1 MINKLRIKHLAC
13 YAALLALL
21 VGGALPSLAR
31 TRKGDKLFTQARAAE
46 ATRDYLKAYDLYQQA
61 LNEDPGDTRYQLAY
75 ERTRFRAAQEH
86 LKQGQQLRREHKF
99 AEAAAALEKAVLIDP
114 SLDIARQELEE
125 VRELIRKEEERK
137 AAPGEVAAAPVKTQE
152 ELAEERRRQVL
163 ESLQAPPELKPISR
177 KPINL
182 VINNQTPKVIFE
194 TVGKLAGV
202 NVLFDP
208 QFLQQAGN
216 TRRDIQL
223 VNSSLEQALDYIALL
238 TKTFW
243 KPVTGN
249 AIFVTQDDPN
259 KRREYA
265 DWVVKVFYL
274 RNVNGAQE
282 LTEIANNIRQV
293 TNARFL
299 FPVPSQ
305 NALVVRAEKDQV
317 LLIEKLVSDLDK
329 PKPEVVIDVMVFE
342 ASRNKTRDLVSSF
355 LSGAT
360 NGLSI
365 PFNFT
370 PRAGLSVPS
379 GSTTPP
385 PANGSTTTTPS
396 ATTGAIHLGQIS
408 RLSTN
413 DFSVSLPNAIF
424 SALMS
429 DNTTRLIQS
438 PQLRALDGLE
448 ATLKVGSQV
457 PIAQGAFTSGI
468 GGGTGGLPFAN
479 TQFNFQQ
486 VGTEVVAT
494 PRVMGNDEIY
504 LKLRIT
510 ISSVLERIDVGGVQ
524 QPVIG
529 NREINHEVRLRAG
542 EVNLI
547 GGLMSQEDTRNL
559 SGTAGLANIPILG
572 RLFSGESVT
581 KRDQEV
587 FIALVPRIIRKF
599 QIDEEN
605 TRAVAAGTD
614 QIIKLNY
621 DPAAG
626 EAPAADAAS
635 PSPAPQAPPSPAV
648 ILPGVPVVGA
658 PTQPIVVGA
667 PTQPIVVG
675 APAESTSPALPPPTV
690 ESAPTQPGEPPV
702 PSPEPGASAASTR
715 GATGYSRA
723 ASGAESAT
731 GTGRS
736 GRGIASDRTAS
747 AKVGGQEVG
756 LPEIARMTGQAATSP
771 VTLRFSPPGLVV
783 QAGST
788 FTLVLDSR
796 QIQDFHGA
804 SMRVEY
810 DPQVLELKEIRQGS
824 LLSASGKNFSLETKP
839 NAADGIASVAISLP
853 AGEQG
858 VTANGSLAVLQ
869 FVATGAGNAS
879 VRITDLVLRNAKRES
894 IPAAPPSANIRV
906 Q

>member
-1 MINKLRIKHLAC
+1 MTNILRIKHLAGWIT
-13 YAALLALL
+13 LLALL
-21 VGGALPSLAR
+21 AGASLPGLAR
-31 TRKGDKLFTQARAAE
+31 TRKGDKLFADARAAE
-46 ATRDYLKAYDLYQQA
+46 TTRDYLKAFDLYQQA

-86 LKQGQQLRREHKF
+86 LKQGQQLRKQHQY
-99 AEAAAALEKAVLIDP
+99 AEAAAALGKAVLVDP
-114 SLDIARQELEE
+114 SLDIARQELDE
-125 VRELIRKEEERK
+125 VRELIRKEEARK
-137 AAPGEVAAAPVKTQE
+137 AAPEEAAAAPLKTEE
-152 ELAEERRRQVL
+152 ELAEERRQQVL
-163 ESLQAPPELKPISR
+163 ESLQAPPELKPLSR

-223 VNSSLEQALDYIALL
+223 VNASLEQALDYIALL

-243 KPVTGN
+243 KPVTDN

-293 TNARFL
+293 TNSRFL

-317 LLIEKLVSDLDK
+317 LLIEKLVNDLDK

-365 PFNFT
+365 PIGFT
-370 PRAGLSVPS
+370 PRAGLALPTGTTPPANN
-379 GSTTPP
+379 GSTTP
-385 PANGSTTTTPS
+385 TTPAAS
-396 ATTGAIHLGQIS
+396 NAIRLAQIS

-413 DFSVSLPNAIF
+413 DFSISLPNAVF

-438 PQLRALDGLE
+438 PQLRALDGME

-468 GGGTGGLPFAN
+468 GGGAGGLPFAN

-494 PRVMGNDEIY
+494 PRVMGDNEVY

-572 RLFSGESVT
+572 RLFSGESVI

-599 QIDEEN
+599 QINEEN

-614 QIIKLNY
+614 QVIKLSY
-621 DPAAG
+621 SPDGG
-626 EAPAADAAS
+626 EAAAS
-635 PSPAPQAPPSPAV
+635 PGSTAPAIAAPAQPGV
-648 ILPGVPVVGA
+648 ILPGIPVVGS
-658 PTQPIVVGA
+658 PT
-667 PTQPIVVG
+667 
-675 APAESTSPALPPPTV
+675 EKTSPALPPPT
-690 ESAPTQPGEPPV
+690 TEPA
-702 PSPEPGASAASTR
+702 SGEPGAPPPSPIPPEQGSSTASTR
-715 GATGYSRA
+715 GGGSFARG
-723 ASGAESAT
+723 GADADAP
-731 GTGRS
+731 GPGRS
-736 GRGIASDRTAS
+736 GRGIASDRA
-747 AKVGGQEVG
+747 AAARVGGQEVG
-756 LPEIARMTGQAATSP
+756 LPEIARMTGQGTSP
-771 VTLRFSPPGLVV
+771 SGSVRFTPPGLVV
-783 QAGST
+783 QTGST
-788 FTLVLDSR
+788 FTLVLDS
-796 QIQDFHGA
+796 QQLQDFHSA
-804 SMRVEY
+804 SFRVEY
-810 DPQVLELKEIRQGS
+810 DPKVLQLKEIRQGS
-824 LLSASGKNFSLETKP
+824 LLAASGKNFGLENKP
-839 NAADGIASVAISLP
+839 NAADGTAEVTISLP
-853 AGEQG
+853 AGEAG

-869 FVATGAGNAS
+869 FEAVGAGSANVLIPDLAPRNS
-879 VRITDLVLRNAKRES
+879 KGEAITKVSPR
-894 IPAAPPSANIRV
+894 ANIRV

>member
-1 MINKLRIKHLAC
+1 MALFG
-13 YAALLALL
+13 LLA
-21 VGGALPSLAR
+21 GASLPGLAR
-31 TRKGDKLFTQARAAE
+31 TRKGDKLFGEARAAE
-46 ATRDYLKAYDLYQQA
+46 TSRDYLKAYDLYQQA
-61 LNEDPGDTRYQLAY
+61 LQEDPGDTRYQLAY

-86 LKQGQQLRREHKF
+86 LKQGQQLRKQGQY
-99 AEAAAALEKAVLIDP
+99 AEAAAALEKAILVDP
-114 SLDIARQELEE
+114 SLDIARQEMDE
-125 VRELIRKEEERK
+125 VRELIRKE
-137 AAPGEVAAAPVKTQE
+137 AARQASPEQAANANSVKTEE
-152 ELAEERRRQVL
+152 ELAEERRQRLL
-163 ESLQAPPELKPISR
+163 ESFQAPPELKPLSR

-208 QFLQQAGN
+208 QFLQQAGS

-223 VNSSLEQALDYIALL
+223 TNASLEQALDYVALL

-243 KPVTGN
+243 KPVTDN

-293 TNARFL
+293 TNSRFL
-299 FPVPSQ
+299 FPVPTQ

-317 LLIEKLVSDLDK
+317 LLIEKLVNDLDK

-355 LSGAT
+355 LSGGT

-365 PFNFT
+365 PIGFT
-370 PRAGLSVPS
+370 PRAGLALPS
-379 GSTTPP
+379 GATDGENGETASNAIRL
-385 PANGSTTTTPS
+385 AN
-396 ATTGAIHLGQIS
+396 IS

-413 DFSVSLPNAIF
+413 DFSISLPNAIF

-494 PRVMGNDEIY
+494 PRVMGEDEVY

-572 RLFSGESVT
+572 RLFSGESVI

-587 FIALVPRIIRKF
+587 FVARGSPRGSSGNPDQRR
-599 QIDEEN
+599 
-605 TRAVAAGTD
+605 TRRV
-614 QIIKLNY
+614 I
-621 DPAAG
+621 
-626 EAPAADAAS
+626 
-635 PSPAPQAPPSPAV
+635 PAV
-648 ILPGVPVVGA
+648 
-658 PTQPIVVGA
+658 PI
-667 PTQPIVVG
+667 
-675 APAESTSPALPPPTV
+675 
-690 ESAPTQPGEPPV
+690 
-702 PSPEPGASAASTR
+702 R
-715 GATGYSRA
+715 
-723 ASGAESAT
+723 
-731 GTGRS
+731 
-736 GRGIASDRTAS
+736 
-747 AKVGGQEVG
+747 
-756 LPEIARMTGQAATSP
+756 
-771 VTLRFSPPGLVV
+771 
-783 QAGST
+783 
-788 FTLVLDSR
+788 
-796 QIQDFHGA
+796 
-804 SMRVEY
+804 
-810 DPQVLELKEIRQGS
+810 
-824 LLSASGKNFSLETKP
+824 
-839 NAADGIASVAISLP
+839 
-853 AGEQG
+853 
-858 VTANGSLAVLQ
+858 
-869 FVATGAGNAS
+869 
-879 VRITDLVLRNAKRES
+879 
-894 IPAAPPSANIRV
+894 
-906 Q
+906 

>member
-1 MINKLRIKHLAC
+1 MINKFRIKHLAC
-13 YAALLALL
+13 WIALLALL
-21 VGGALPSLAR
+21 VGGALPGLAR

-46 ATRDYLKAYDLYQQA
+46 TSRDFLKAFDLYQQA

-86 LKQGQQLRREHKF
+86 LKQGQQLRKQHQY
-99 AEAAAALEKAVLIDP
+99 AEAAAVLEKAILVDP

-125 VRELIRKEEERK
+125 VRELVRKEEERQ
-137 AAPGEVAAAPVKTQE
+137 AAPGEAAAAPVKTGE

-223 VNSSLEQALDYIALL
+223 VNASLEQALDYIALL

-243 KPVTGN
+243 KPVTDN

-293 TNARFL
+293 TNSRFL

-317 LLIEKLVSDLDK
+317 LLIEKLVNDLDK

-355 LSGAT
+355 LSGTT

-365 PFNFT
+365 PFTFS
-370 PRAGLSVPS
+370 PRAGLAVPS
-379 GSTTPP
+379 G
-385 PANGSTTTTPS
+385 
-396 ATTGAIHLGQIS
+396 TTGGDDDAPSPSNAIRLGQIT

-494 PRVMGNDEIY
+494 PRVMGDDEIY

-529 NREINHEVRLRAG
+529 NREISHEVRLRAG

-572 RLFSGESVT
+572 RLFSGESVI

-587 FIALVPRIIRKF
+587 FIALVPRIVRKF

-621 DPAAG
+621 TPAG
-626 EAPAADAAS
+626 EADADAAS
-635 PSPAPQAPPSPAV
+635 PAAPSPAQPAPAPPV
-648 ILPGVPVVGA
+648 VVLPGIPVVGA
-658 PTQPIVVGA
+658 PTEP
-667 PTQPIVVG
+667 
-675 APAESTSPALPPPTV
+675 TSPALPPPTA
-690 ESAPTQPGEPPV
+690 EPAPGEPGAP
-702 PSPEPGASAASTR
+702 PPLEQGASSASTR
-715 GATGYSRA
+715 GGASFSRSA
-723 ASGAESAT
+723 PGAETT
-731 GTGRS
+731 GPARS
-736 GRGIASDRTAS
+736 GRGIASERAAS
-747 AKVGGQEVG
+747 AQVGGQDVG
-756 LPEIARMTGQAATSP
+756 LPEIAKMTGQGASPAAS
-771 VTLRFSPPGLVV
+771 LRFTPPGLVV
-783 QAGST
+783 QTGST
-788 FTLVLDSR
+788 FTLVLDSV
-796 QIQDFHGA
+796 QLQDFHGA
-804 SMRVEY
+804 SMRIEY
-810 DPQVLELKEIRQGS
+810 DPKVLQLKEIRQGS
-824 LLSASGKNFSLETKP
+824 LLSASGKSFRLETKP
-839 NAADGIASVAISLP
+839 NAAEGSAVATIALP
-853 AGEQG
+853 AGESG
-858 VTANGSLAVLQ
+858 VSANGSLAVLQ
-869 FVATGAGNAS
+869 FEAVGAGNAN
-879 VRITDLVLRNAKRES
+879 VRVSDLVLRNAQGAPIAAAS
-894 IPAAPPSANIRV
+894 PAATIRV

>member
-1 MINKLRIKHLAC
+1 MTNKFRIKHLAC
-13 YAALLALL
+13 WAALLVALAGL
-21 VGGALPSLAR
+21 TLPGPAR

-61 LNEDPGDTRYQLAY
+61 LKEDPGDTRYQLAY

-86 LKQGQQLRREHKF
+86 LKQGQQLRKRHQY
-99 AEAAAALEKAVLIDP
+99 AEAAAALEKAILVDP
-114 SLDIARQELEE
+114 SLDIARQELDE
-125 VRELIRKEEERK
+125 VRELIRKEEAQK
-137 AAPGEVAAAPVKTQE
+137 AAPGEAASAPAKTGE

-177 KPINL
+177 KPLNL

-194 TVGKLAGV
+194 TVGKLAGI

-208 QFLQQAGN
+208 QFLQQAGS

-223 VNSSLEQALDYIALL
+223 VNASLEQALDYVALL

-293 TNARFL
+293 TNSRFL

-317 LLIEKLVSDLDK
+317 LLIEKLVNDLDK

-355 LSGAT
+355 LSGTT

-365 PFNFT
+365 PFGFT
-370 PRAGLSVPS
+370 PRAGLALP
-379 GSTTPP
+379 G
-385 PANGSTTTTPS
+385 TTPS
-396 ATTGAIHLGQIS
+396 TPDNKNDTPTASAIRLGQIT

-413 DFSVSLPNAIF
+413 DFSVNLPNAVF

-494 PRVMGNDEIY
+494 PRVMGDDEVY

-572 RLFSGESVT
+572 RLFSGESVI

-587 FIALVPRIIRKF
+587 FIALVPRIVRKF

-621 DPAAG
+621 EAVPAG
-626 EAPAADAAS
+626 EDASGAAS
-635 PSPAPQAPPSPAV
+635 ASQSPAGPAV
-648 ILPGVPVVGA
+648 LLPGVPVVGA
-658 PTQPIVVGA
+658 P
-667 PTQPIVVG
+667 
-675 APAESTSPALPPPTV
+675 AEGTAPALPPPV
-690 ESAPTQPGEPPV
+690 AQPAA
-702 PSPEPGASAASTR
+702 EPGAPPAPGPENGSAASTR
-715 GATGYSRA
+715 GAPNFSRSA
-723 ASGAESAT
+723 PGVEASGP
-731 GTGRS
+731 GRS
-736 GRGIASDRTAS
+736 GRGIASERA
-747 AKVGGQEVG
+747 AAAQVGGQGVG
-756 LPEIARMTGQAATSP
+756 LPEIAKMSGQVAASSA
-771 VTLRFSPPGLVV
+771 TLRFSPPGLVV
-783 QAGST
+783 QTGST
-788 FTLVLDSR
+788 FTLVLDS
-796 QIQDFHGA
+796 QQLQDFHGA
-804 SMRVEY
+804 SMRVDF
-810 DPQVLELKEIRQGS
+810 DPKVLQLKEVRQGS
-824 LLSASGKNFSLETKP
+824 LLSASGKSFSLETKP
-839 NAADGIASVAISLP
+839 DAAAGNAAVTVSLP
-853 AGEQG
+853 SGEAG

-869 FVATGAGNAS
+869 FEAVGVGSTVVNLSGLA
-879 VRITDLVLRNAKRES
+879 LRNAKAEV
-894 IPAAPPSANIRV
+894 IAAASPVATIRV

>member
-13 YAALLALL
+13 YTSLLAVL
-21 VGGALPSLAR
+21 VGAALPSLAR

-46 ATRDYLKAYDLYQQA
+46 TTRDYLKAYDLYQQA

-99 AEAAAALEKAVLIDP
+99 PEAAAALEKAVLVDP

-125 VRELIRKEEERK
+125 VRELIRKDEERK
-137 AAPGEVAAAPVKTQE
+137 AAPGEAAAAPVKTEE

-317 LLIEKLVSDLDK
+317 LLIEKLVNDLDK

-355 LSGAT
+355 LSGTT

-370 PRAGLSVPS
+370 PRAGLSVSS

-396 ATTGAIHLGQIS
+396 ATAGAIHLGQIS

-413 DFSVSLPNAIF
+413 DFSVSLPNAVF

-448 ATLKVGSQV
+448 ATLKVGSEV

-479 TQFNFQQ
+479 TQFNFRQ

-572 RLFSGESVT
+572 RLFSGESVI

-599 QIDEEN
+599 QIEEEN

-626 EAPAADAAS
+626 ETPAANAAS
-635 PSPAPQAPPSPAV
+635 PSSAPQAPTSPTT

-658 PTQPIVVGA
+658 PTQP
-667 PTQPIVVG
+667 
-675 APAESTSPALPPPTV
+675 TSPALPPPTT
-690 ESAPTQPGEPPV
+690 EPAPAEPGAAPPP

-715 GATGYSRA
+715 GAAGYSRA
-723 ASGAESAT
+723 ASGVESAS
-731 GTGRS
+731 GPGRS

-747 AKVGGQEVG
+747 AQIGGQEVG
-756 LPEIARMTGQAATSP
+756 LPEIAKMTGQAAPPSA
-771 VTLRFSPPGLVV
+771 TLRFTPPGLVV
-783 QAGST
+783 QTGST
-788 FTLVLDSR
+788 FTLVLDSG
-796 QIQDFHGA
+796 QIQDLHSA

-810 DPQVLELKEIRQGS
+810 DPQVLQLKEIRQGS

-839 NAADGIASVAISLP
+839 NAVDGIAAVAISLP
-853 AGEQG
+853 TGEQG

-869 FVATGAGNAS
+869 FVAAGAGNAS
-879 VRITDLVLRNAKRES
+879 VRITDLVLRNTKRES

>member
-1 MINKLRIKHLAC
+1 
-13 YAALLALL
+13 
-21 VGGALPSLAR
+21 
-31 TRKGDKLFTQARAAE
+31 
-46 ATRDYLKAYDLYQQA
+46 
-61 LNEDPGDTRYQLAY
+61 
-75 ERTRFRAAQEH
+75 
-86 LKQGQQLRREHKF
+86 
-99 AEAAAALEKAVLIDP
+99 
-114 SLDIARQELEE
+114 
-125 VRELIRKEEERK
+125 
-137 AAPGEVAAAPVKTQE
+137 
-152 ELAEERRRQVL
+152 
-163 ESLQAPPELKPISR
+163 
-177 KPINL
+177 
-182 VINNQTPKVIFE
+182 
-194 TVGKLAGV
+194 VGKLAGV

-223 VNSSLEQALDYIALL
+223 VNSSIEQALDYIALL

-243 KPVTGN
+243 KPVTDN
-249 AIFVTQDDPN
+249 AIFITQDDPN

-293 TNARFL
+293 TNSRFL
-299 FPVPSQ
+299 FPVPTQ

-317 LLIEKLVSDLDK
+317 LLIEKLVNDLDK

-355 LSGAT
+355 LSGTT
-360 NGLSI
+360 NGLTVPITFS
-365 PFNFT
+365 
-370 PRAGLSVPS
+370 PRAGLSIP
-379 GSTTPP
+379 GTPP
-385 PANGSTTTTPS
+385 ASGDNPSPTTSTAAN
-396 ATTGAIHLGQIS
+396 AIRLGQLS

-413 DFSVSLPNAIF
+413 DFSISLPNAIF

-529 NREINHEVRLRAG
+529 NREISHEVRLRAG

-572 RLFSGESVT
+572 RLFSGESVI

-599 QIDEEN
+599 QINEEN

-614 QIIKLNY
+614 QVIKLNY
-621 DPAAG
+621 TPAGDEASAG
-626 EAPAADAAS
+626 PSATTPAVAAPAQPGA
-635 PSPAPQAPPSPAV
+635 
-648 ILPGVPVVGA
+648 ILPGIPVVGA
-658 PTQPIVVGA
+658 PTDQ
-667 PTQPIVVG
+667 
-675 APAESTSPALPPPTV
+675 TSPALPPPTTEPAV
-690 ESAPTQPGEPPV
+690 GELGAAP
-702 PSPEPGASAASTR
+702 PSPTPEDGSAAASTR
-715 GATGYSRA
+715 GGASSARGA
-723 ASGAESAT
+723 ASADAPGA
-731 GTGRS
+731 GRS
-736 GRGIASDRTAS
+736 GRGIASDRA
-747 AKVGGQEVG
+747 AAAQVGGQEVG
-756 LPEIARMTGQAATSP
+756 LPEIARMTGQGVPPTGR
-771 VTLRFSPPGLVV
+771 LRFTPPGLVV

-788 FTLVLDSR
+788 FTLVLDS
-796 QIQDFHGA
+796 QQLQDFHSA
-804 SMRVEY
+804 SFRVEY
-810 DPQVLELKEIRQGS
+810 DPKVLQLKEIRQGS
-824 LLSASGKNFSLETKP
+824 LLSASGKTFGLENKP
-839 NAADGIASVAISLP
+839 NAAEGTAEVSISLP
-853 AGEQG
+853 AGEAG

-869 FVATGAGNAS
+869 FEAVGAGNANVLISDLAAKTTKGQAIATTSS
-879 VRITDLVLRNAKRES
+879 V
-894 IPAAPPSANIRV
+894 ANIRV

>member
-1 MINKLRIKHLAC
+1 MTNKFRIKHLAC
-13 YAALLALL
+13 WITLLALL
-21 VGGALPSLAR
+21 AGLSLPGLAR
-31 TRKGDKLFTQARAAE
+31 TRKGDKLFADARAAE
-46 ATRDYLKAYDLYQQA
+46 TTRDYLKAYDLYQQA
-61 LNEDPGDTRYQLAY
+61 LSEDPGDTRYQLAY

-86 LKQGQQLRREHKF
+86 LKQGQQLRKQGQY
-99 AEAAAALEKAVLIDP
+99 AEAAAALEKAVLVDP
-114 SLDIARQELEE
+114 SLDIARQELDE
-125 VRELIRKEEERK
+125 VRELIRKEEARK
-137 AAPGEVAAAPVKTQE
+137 ASPDQADAAASVKTEE
-152 ELAEERRRQVL
+152 ELAEERRKQVL
-163 ESLQAPPELKPISR
+163 SSLQAPPELKPLSR

-223 VNSSLEQALDYIALL
+223 VNSSIEQALDYIALL

-243 KPVTGN
+243 KPVTDN

-293 TNARFL
+293 TNSRFL
-299 FPVPSQ
+299 FPVPTQ

-317 LLIEKLVSDLDK
+317 LLIEKLVNDLDK

-355 LSGAT
+355 LSGTT
-360 NGLSI
+360 NGLTI
-365 PFNFT
+365 PVAFS
-370 PRAGLSVPS
+370 PRAGVTIP
-379 GSTTPP
+379 GTTPP
-385 PANGSTTTTPS
+385 AGNGNPPPTTPTAS
-396 ATTGAIHLGQIS
+396 NAIRLGQLS

-413 DFSVSLPNAIF
+413 DFSISLPNAIF

-529 NREINHEVRLRAG
+529 NREISHEVRLRAG

-572 RLFSGESVT
+572 RLFSGESVI

-599 QIDEEN
+599 QISEEN

-621 DPAAG
+621 TPVGDEASASPAAT
-626 EAPAADAAS
+626 
-635 PSPAPQAPPSPAV
+635 SPAV
-648 ILPGVPVVGA
+648 AAPVQPGAILPGIPVGGA
-658 PTQPIVVGA
+658 PVEQ
-667 PTQPIVVG
+667 
-675 APAESTSPALPPPTV
+675 TSPALPPPT
-690 ESAPTQPGEPPV
+690 TEPAR
-702 PSPEPGASAASTR
+702 SEPGAAPPSPTPEDGSAAASTR
-715 GATGYSRA
+715 GGVSSARGT
-723 ASGAESAT
+723 ASADAPGP
-731 GTGRS
+731 GRS
-736 GRGIASDRTAS
+736 GRGIASDRAAS
-747 AKVGGQEVG
+747 AQVGGQDVG
-756 LPEIARMTGQAATSP
+756 LPEIAKMTGQGAPPTG
-771 VTLRFSPPGLVV
+771 TIRFTPPGLVV
-783 QAGST
+783 QTGST
-788 FTLVLDSR
+788 FTLVLDS
-796 QIQDFHGA
+796 QQFQDFHSA
-804 SMRVEY
+804 SFRVEY
-810 DPQVLELKEIRQGS
+810 DPKVLQLKEIRQGS
-824 LLSASGKNFSLETKP
+824 LLSASGRNFGLENKP
-839 NAADGIASVAISLP
+839 NAAEGTADVSISLP
-853 AGEQG
+853 AGEAG
-858 VTANGSLAVLQ
+858 VTANGSLAVFQ
-869 FVATGAGNAS
+869 FEAVGAGNANVLIS
-879 VRITDLVLRNAKRES
+879 DLAAKTTKGQTITAT
-894 IPAAPPSANIRV
+894 APVANIRV